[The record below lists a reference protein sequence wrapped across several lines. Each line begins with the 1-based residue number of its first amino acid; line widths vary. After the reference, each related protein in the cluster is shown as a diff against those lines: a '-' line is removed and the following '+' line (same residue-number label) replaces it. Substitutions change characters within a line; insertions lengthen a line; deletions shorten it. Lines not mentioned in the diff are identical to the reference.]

1 MKGLRPFTSPLPPR
15 SVPIIK
21 ILILK
26 FYHFNIKVLGMGTKY
41 SGTSPEEV
49 LALDT
54 LIKVLRAAG
63 TLETHVS
70 EWLLQHQLTITQ
82 FGILEAL
89 FFSGEMNASLL
100 AQKVLRTCGN
110 MTYVLDQLSTRNLIT
125 RDRNP
130 ENRREILVRLSS
142 TGETLIAGIFP
153 DHATRMDDFFNVL
166 TRSEQQQLGAL
177 CKILGR
183 QERSDL

>member
-1 MKGLRPFTSPLPPR
+1 METR
-15 SVPIIK
+15 S
-21 ILILK
+21 
-26 FYHFNIKVLGMGTKY
+26 
-41 SGTSPEEV
+41 SSASPEES

-70 EWLLQHQLTITQ
+70 EWLVPHQLTLTQ
-82 FGILEAL
+82 FGILETL
-89 FFSGEMNASLL
+89 HFSGKMNASLL

-130 ENRREILVRLSS
+130 DNRREILVQLSQE
-142 TGETLIAGIFP
+142 GHGLIQDIFP
-153 DHATRMDDFFNVL
+153 YHATRMDAFFKVL
-166 TRSEQQQLGAL
+166 THSEQHQLGVL
-177 CKILGR
+177 CKRLGL
-183 QERSDL
+183 QERSVDLVSPPS

>member
-1 MKGLRPFTSPLPPR
+1 
-15 SVPIIK
+15 
-21 ILILK
+21 
-26 FYHFNIKVLGMGTKY
+26 MGTKY
-41 SGTSPEEV
+41 RSTSNEEV

-63 TLETHVS
+63 SLETQVS
-70 EWLLQHQLTITQ
+70 AWLAPHQLTLTQ

-89 FFSGEMNASLL
+89 HFSGKMNASLL

-130 ENRREILVRLSS
+130 DNRREILVQLSHEGQRL
-142 TGETLIAGIFP
+142 IQAIFP
-153 DHATRMDDFFNVL
+153 DHATRMADFFKVL
-166 TRSEQQQLGAL
+166 TRSEQQHLGAL
-177 CKILGR
+177 CKTLGL
-183 QERSDL
+183 QERGGESCFSGKLTNTRHDHGKAF